1 MGQSAMH
8 KKTAILLT
16 TLLIFLLMGCS
27 LRRVPESRIHR
38 FIDNLDEPNIILSP
52 LTRFQ
57 KDASAC
63 EGIFPPESYPLLDL
77 GAGNNP
83 YGIKRKLKLRG
94 REVNAL
100 YCPPKSLISFRMKAR
115 EGLSLDFGIAIVK
128 SAPPD
133 AKNEGEPHANRGVT
147 FLVNLEADGK
157 RQNIFQKHLPP
168 PQEGEP
174 FVFQLFTLDLPDTQE
189 ELNIVFTT
197 EGGESNHSFWV
208 NPLYFQ
214 KQEESLNVILISI
227 DTLRADHLGC
237 YGYERETS
245 PHIDALASDG
255 VTFLNTYASSPWTLP
270 SHISLLTS
278 LHGVNHQVAYEDDV
292 MDSSIPTL
300 ADIMRVNQFYCAA
313 LTGGGFVSAKYGF
326 SKGFNSYSDEG
337 GVLRQD
343 SAEHLFHASMRW
355 LEREKDKS
363 FFLFLHTFQPHSPYA
378 CPYPYKSMFLEENAR
393 WRHLDLMS
401 YLGGMPGIY
410 KELTE
415 EDRRNVIGL
424 YDGEIRYT
432 DEKLIGPLIATLKD
446 AGLYDRTMIVFTSD
460 HGEEFFEH
468 HGWGH
473 GHSLYD
479 ESLKVP
485 LIIKFPESR
494 FKGRRITDIV
504 SLVDIFPTV
513 LTQTGIDFSGLVIDG
528 RSLLPLIEGNEKGD
542 RVFVADVAAN
552 VLTSRIPQKIA
563 MNRGKEKLIL
573 NKKLSPEALEFFT
586 PPPPLLSPVE
596 LYDLEKDPGE
606 HKNIADERARLANQI
621 IQRIDEIIAAARKR
635 KTKKLAIDEEL
646 KEQLRALGYIR

>member
-1 MGQSAMH
+1 MQ
-8 KKTAILLT
+8 KKTGNFFLL
-16 TLLIFLLMGCS
+16 LLILSLVGCS
-27 LRRVPESRIHR
+27 SRSGSESRLYR

-52 LTRFQ
+52 LTQVPQDSDDF
-57 KDASAC
+57 K
-63 EGIFPPESYPLLDL
+63 GMFPVESYPLMDL
-77 GAGNNP
+77 GSGNNP
-83 YGIKRKLKLRG
+83 HGIKRKLMLKG

-100 YCPPKSLISFRMKAR
+100 YCPPQSIISYQIMPR
-115 EGLSLDFGIAIVK
+115 ENSQLDFGIAVVQNYSSDRRSENDSREK
-128 SAPPD
+128 
-133 AKNEGEPHANRGVT
+133 RGVT

-157 RQNIFQKHLPP
+157 RQNLFQKYLQPL
-168 PQEGEP
+168 EDGES
-174 FVFQLFTLDLPDTQE
+174 FAFQLFTVDLPDTRE
-189 ELNIVFTT
+189 ELNIVFETD
-197 EGGESNHSFWV
+197 GDKSSHSFWV

-214 KQEESLNVILISI
+214 KQEDGCNVILISI

-245 PHIDALASDG
+245 SHIDGLASDG
-255 VTFLNTYASSPWTLP
+255 VTFLNAYASSPWTLP

-278 LHGVNHQVAYEDDV
+278 LHGVNHQVAYEDDS
-292 MDSSIPTL
+292 MDPSIPTL
-300 ADIMRVNQFYCAA
+300 ADILRTNQFYCAA

-337 GVLRQD
+337 GILRQD
-343 SAEHLFHASMRW
+343 SAEHLYHAALRW
-355 LEREKDKS
+355 LEREKHKG

-378 CPYPYKSMFLEENAR
+378 CPYPYKSMFLKKDAR

-401 YLGGMPGIY
+401 YLGGMPGIF

-415 EDRRNVIGL
+415 NDRQNVIDL

-446 AGLYDRTMIVFTSD
+446 MELYDRTLIIFTSD

-494 FKGRRITDIV
+494 FKGRRIPDIV

-513 LTQTGIDFSGLVIDG
+513 LEETGIEYSGLDIDG
-528 RSLLPLIEGNEKGD
+528 QSLFPLITGEGKGD
-542 RVFVADVAAN
+542 RMFLADVAAN
-552 VLTSRIPQKIA
+552 VLSSRIPQRIA

-573 NKKLSPEALEFFT
+573 NKKMGPEDLEFFVY
-586 PPPPLLSPVE
+586 PPPVLDQVE
-596 LYDLEKDPGE
+596 FYDLTEDPGE
-606 HKNIADERARLANQI
+606 RKNLAEERSLLANQI
-621 IQRIDEIIAAARKR
+621 IRRINEVYKAARKK
-635 KTKKLAIDEEL
+635 KTGKLAIDEDL
-646 KEQLRALGYIR
+646 KKQLKALGYIR